1 MKVIFMATV
10 HGNKGDTDNDV
21 IQKISPLPPIMIKV
35 NLGESC
41 ISDSQCHRGKE

>member
-21 IQKISPLPPIMIKV
+21 IQKISPLTPIMIKK
-35 NLGESC
+35 GEPGR
-41 ISDSQCHRGKE
+41 IVHK